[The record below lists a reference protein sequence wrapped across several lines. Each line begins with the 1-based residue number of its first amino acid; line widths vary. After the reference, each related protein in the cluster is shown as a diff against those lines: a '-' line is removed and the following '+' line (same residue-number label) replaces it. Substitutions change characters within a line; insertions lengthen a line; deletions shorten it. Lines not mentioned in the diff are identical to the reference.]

1 MTRNLLSTRFEQLFF
16 EEKAFLEPGL
26 TLQPLAARLFTNK
39 TYLSRFINDTY
50 DMSFPDLLNK
60 VRVDYAQHYILEHPE
75 ARQDEIARASGFL
88 NAPAFSRV
96 FKRIAGITP
105 KAWAEREKL

>member
-1 MTRNLLSTRFEQLFF
+1 MTRNLLTSRFEQLFF

-39 TYLSRFINDTY
+39 TYLSRLINDTY
-50 DMSFPDLLNK
+50 HLSFPELLNT
-60 VRVDYAQHYILEHPE
+60 VRVDYAQRYMREHPG

-88 NAPAFSRV
+88 NAPTFSRV
-96 FKRIAGITP
+96 FKRIAGTTP
-105 KAWAEREKL
+105 KTWAERGNL